1 MAKTSAQNLFVWFL
15 FKRQSI
21 SYFGKVACS
30 TFIIYFGELILT
42 VDITNMLVNSSKEY
56 HTSYEDFHNKNKMEK
71 RPTLL
76 GFFHWTVDG
85 KFVNNFMMAY
95 FFLLE
100 LTFSDQVK
108 P

>member
-1 MAKTSAQNLFVWFL
+1 MCDFL

-21 SYFGKVACS
+21 SFFGKVACS

-42 VDITNMLVNSSKEY
+42 VDITNMLVNSSKGY

-76 GFFHWTVDG
+76 GFFNWTVDG

-100 LTFSDQVK
+100 LTFADQVK

>member
-1 MAKTSAQNLFVWFL
+1 
-15 FKRQSI
+15 
-21 SYFGKVACS
+21 
-30 TFIIYFGELILT
+30 
-42 VDITNMLVNSSKEY
+42 MLVNSSKGY

-100 LTFSDQVK
+100 LTFADQVNHK
-108 P
+108 TAPNTKTHKHFLAHGTCHMANLKHSVVR

>member
-1 MAKTSAQNLFVWFL
+1 MIFVQEAEHFL
-15 FKRQSI
+15 LWKGSMFN
-21 SYFGKVACS
+21 F
-30 TFIIYFGELILT
+30 IYFGELILT
-42 VDITNMLVNSSKEY
+42 VDITNMLVNSSKGY

-100 LTFSDQVK
+100 LTFADQVK

>member
-21 SYFGKVACS
+21 SFFGKVACS

-42 VDITNMLVNSSKEY
+42 VDITNMLVNSSKGY

-71 RPTLL
+71 KANSPGVFPLDCR
-76 GFFHWTVDG
+76 W
-85 KFVNNFMMAY
+85 
-95 FFLLE
+95 
-100 LTFSDQVK
+100 
-108 P
+108 